1 MNPVLDASAVLALIF
16 VERGHQRVAELLD
29 GAFLSTV
36 NLSEVMAKLVKRG
49 MPHYEFQRDIAV
61 SSLTIVPFEPGDA
74 YAAAELRRGTR
85 RFGLSFGD
93 RACFAL
99 AQRLR
104 LPVLTAERAW
114 AGLDLGVSVEVI
126 R

>member
-36 NLSEVMAKLVKRG
+36 NLSEVVAKLVERG
-49 MPHYEFQRDIAV
+49 MPYRELQREMAV
-61 SSLTIVPFEPGDA
+61 SSVTIVPFAPADA
-74 YAAAELRRGTR
+74 YAAGELRRDTR

-99 AQRLR
+99 AQRLG

-114 AGLDLGVSVEVI
+114 AKLDLGVTVEVI